1 MPGETRLQSS
11 SPQGTAHL
19 RLKVVKQKYVSR
31 ESGVAAIQRV
41 VVVDPSPGCFVENFR
56 LLLLDRLP
64 VKRRVT
70 GEKANWHIFV
80 DVRVERGAVAGHQHQ
95 GALLLLAKVHGGR
108 HHALLVEQG
117 QVDGE
122 RDVGEEE
129 EEGGA

>member
-1 MPGETRLQSS
+1 M
-11 SPQGTAHL
+11 
-19 RLKVVKQKYVSR
+19 RLKVVKQKHVSR

-64 VKRRVT
+64 VERRLA

>member
-1 MPGETRLQSS
+1 MQTA

-19 RLKVVKQKYVSR
+19 RLKVVKQQYFSR

-41 VVVDPSPGCFVENFR
+41 VVVDPSLGCFEENFR
-56 LLLLDRLP
+56 LLLLNRLP
-64 VKRRVT
+64 VKRRVA

>member
-41 VVVDPSPGCFVENFR
+41 VVVDPSPGCFVENLR
-56 LLLLDRLP
+56 LLLNRLV
-64 VKRRVT
+64 VKSRVAV
-70 GEKANWHIFV
+70 EKANWNILM
-80 DVRVERGAVAGHQHQ
+80 DVRVERGAVTGHQHQ
-95 GALLLLAKVHGGR
+95 GALLLFAEVLGGL

>member
-1 MPGETRLQSS
+1 M
-11 SPQGTAHL
+11 
-19 RLKVVKQKYVSR
+19 RLKVVKKKYVSR
-31 ESGVAAIQRV
+31 ERGVAAIQRV

-56 LLLLDRLP
+56 LLLNRLP
-64 VKRRVT
+64 VKRRLA
-70 GEKANWHIFV
+70 GEKANWNIFV

-129 EEGGA
+129 EEGNA

>member
-1 MPGETRLQSS
+1 MQTA

-19 RLKVVKQKYVSR
+19 RLKVVKKKYVSR
-31 ESGVAAIQRV
+31 ERGVAAIQRV

-56 LLLLDRLP
+56 LLLNRLP
-64 VKRRVT
+64 VKRRLA
-70 GEKANWHIFV
+70 GEKANWNIFV

-129 EEGGA
+129 EEGNA